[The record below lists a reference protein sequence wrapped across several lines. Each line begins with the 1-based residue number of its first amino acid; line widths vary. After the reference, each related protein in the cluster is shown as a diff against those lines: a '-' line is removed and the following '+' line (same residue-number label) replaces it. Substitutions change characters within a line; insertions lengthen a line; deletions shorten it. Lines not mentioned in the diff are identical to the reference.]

1 LKAANLTEIQ
11 ISSKPDHEEDSDDFD
26 DDVG

>member
-1 LKAANLTEIQ
+1 LKAANLAEIQ
-11 ISSKPDHEEDSDDFD
+11 ISSKPAQEEDSDDSD